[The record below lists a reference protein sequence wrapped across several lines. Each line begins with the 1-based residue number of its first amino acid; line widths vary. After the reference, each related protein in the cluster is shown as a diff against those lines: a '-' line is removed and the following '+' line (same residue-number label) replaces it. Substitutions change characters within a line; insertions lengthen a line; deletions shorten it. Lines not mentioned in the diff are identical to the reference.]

1 MSLTVLMCVIVS
13 ILIAIFAVIDAV
25 STILSVVAIF
35 KLSASQF
42 PVEAYFAS
50 MFNAVPL
57 GISFFTLLFVTLP
70 AGVSI
75 CVNKSRSLECCKY
88 CTNVC
93 TFYVSVIVATSI
105 AIIGTVIAGILQI
118 FSITNYKEVLSN
130 SEASTFGGA
139 AAALNFTAAAFGA
152 VIIVATIVAC
162 VIDDEKEKNWC
173 CSGLGMIA
181 LISITVLLIASLA
194 AALFTIFSGLLVA
207 SYSEEGINSKS
218 YELATFAIFCSGG
231 SASCLLLGF
240 CIGGGVVCFI
250 GRDENKCSCKIHHV
264 LTIWGFLSLGT
275 IVAGGL
281 MMKVGQRFSSGEQ
294 VLSMGHHM
302 DVPLNRGSIAALAY
316 LVGGLNFVALFIAL
330 FPFLLGIVLC
340 VMAIMYKK

>member
-13 ILIAIFAVIDAV
+13 ILIAISAVIDAV

-35 KLSASQF
+35 KVSTSQLSAG
-42 PVEAYFAS
+42 AYFAS

-57 GISFFTLLFVTLP
+57 GISIITLLFVSLP

-75 CVNKSRSLECCKY
+75 CRNKSRSLECCTC
-88 CTNVC
+88 CTDVC
-93 TFYVSVIVATSI
+93 IFYASVIVATSI
-105 AIIGTVIAGILQI
+105 AIIGTIVAGILQI
-118 FSITNYKEVLSN
+118 LSVTNYKEILSN

-152 VIIVATIVAC
+152 VIIVAAIVAC
-162 VIDDEKEKNWC
+162 VIDDEKEEIWC

-181 LISITVLLIASLA
+181 LISITVLLIASLVA
-194 AALFTIFSGLLVA
+194 GILAIFGSLFVAGFSK
-207 SYSEEGINSKS
+207 EGGDSKS
-218 YELATFAIFCSGG
+218 YELAAIAGTFSGG
-231 SASCLLLGF
+231 AASCLLFGF
-240 CIGGGVVCFI
+240 CIGGGVVCFV
-250 GRDENKCSCKIHHV
+250 GRDENKCRCKIRHV
-264 LTIWGFLSLGT
+264 LSIWGFLSLGT

-302 DVPLNRGSIAALAY
+302 DVPLNRGSIAAMAY

-340 VMAIMYKK
+340 VMAKMCKK

>member
-35 KLSASQF
+35 KVSTYQLSL
-42 PVEAYFAS
+42 EAYFAS
-50 MFNAVPL
+50 MLNVIPL
-57 GISFFTLLFVTLP
+57 GISIITLLFVTLP

-75 CVNKSRSLECCKY
+75 CRNKSRSLDC

-105 AIIGTVIAGILQI
+105 AIIGTVVAGILQI

-173 CSGLGMIA
+173 CSGLGMIG
-181 LISITVLLIASLA
+181 LISITVLLIASLV
-194 AALFTIFSGLLVA
+194 AALLTIFSGLLVVG
-207 SYSEEGINSKS
+207 YSEEGVMSKS
-218 YELATFAIFCSGG
+218 YELAAIAGFFSGG
-231 SASCLLLGF
+231 SASCLLIGF

-250 GRDENKCSCKIHHV
+250 GRDENKCSCV

-302 DVPLNRGSIAALAY
+302 DVPLNRGSIAAMAY

-330 FPFLLGIVLC
+330 FPFLLGTVLC